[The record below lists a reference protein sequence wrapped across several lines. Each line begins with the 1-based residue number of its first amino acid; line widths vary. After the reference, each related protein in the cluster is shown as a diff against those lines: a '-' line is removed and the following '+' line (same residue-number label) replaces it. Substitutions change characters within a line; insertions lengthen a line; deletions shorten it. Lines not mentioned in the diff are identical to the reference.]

1 MVTRLTSAGL
11 VTNSS
16 LLTSESTPKSVFTS
30 RCGRLARRALGTGR
44 VGIREKRMGKDGA
57 RGPMTLAPALQP

>member
-16 LLTSESTPKSVFTS
+16 LLTSESTPKSMFTS
-30 RCGRLARRALGTGR
+30 QCGRLARRALGTGH
-44 VGIREKRMGKDGA
+44 VGMREKGKGKDGA
-57 RGPMTLAPALQP
+57 RGSMTLAPALQP